1 MGEGQL
7 SRDTQRQ
14 RDSRRDSEA
23 QPRKREKKKGGGR
36 EKRERKRHSRG
47 SWRNI
52 RPRDVTSHFAL
63 LPLCLCVKTFQ
74 EEQGSDYLRAG
85 SKIISV

>member
-23 QPRKREKKKGGGR
+23 QPRKGEKKKGAEARKEG
-36 EKRERKRHSRG
+36 ERDTVEAAG
-47 SWRNI
+47 EI
-52 RPRDVTSHFAL
+52 FA
-63 LPLCLCVKTFQ
+63 PET
-74 EEQGSDYLRAG
+74 
-85 SKIISV
+85 